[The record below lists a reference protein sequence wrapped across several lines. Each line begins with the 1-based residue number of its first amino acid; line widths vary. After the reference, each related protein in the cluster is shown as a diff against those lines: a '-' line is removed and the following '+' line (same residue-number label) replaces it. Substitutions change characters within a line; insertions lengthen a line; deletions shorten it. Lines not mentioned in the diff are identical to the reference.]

1 MSNIMPQ
8 VEKTRLGMVSQQ
20 RDLSI
25 CLCVCVFV
33 VLCVLGGAYYYS
45 HKLNLRLKQAH
56 ALISQHLDELNST
69 NEQLVEANKVKNEY
83 IARTLYDST
92 EYISAL
98 EHYFNIVNKAL
109 VTRQYDKIKNLTSQ
123 DLIANERSAM
133 FKNFDTTFLALFPKF
148 VEQYNSL
155 FNESDRK
162 YPSEEGTL
170 TSEMRIFALIRMGI
184 SENERIAHYLGY
196 SVHTVNTYKT
206 RAKNR
211 SFVNNDEFE
220 KRILSF

>member
-1 MSNIMPQ
+1 MAC
-8 VEKTRLGMVSQQ
+8 VTRL
-20 RDLSI
+20 
-25 CLCVCVFV
+25 
-33 VLCVLGGAYYYS
+33 
-45 HKLNLRLKQAH
+45 
-56 ALISQHLDELNST
+56 
-69 NEQLVEANKVKNEY
+69 
-83 IARTLYDST
+83 
-92 EYISAL
+92 
-98 EHYFNIVNKAL
+98 
-109 VTRQYDKIKNLTSQ
+109 YDKIKNLTSQ